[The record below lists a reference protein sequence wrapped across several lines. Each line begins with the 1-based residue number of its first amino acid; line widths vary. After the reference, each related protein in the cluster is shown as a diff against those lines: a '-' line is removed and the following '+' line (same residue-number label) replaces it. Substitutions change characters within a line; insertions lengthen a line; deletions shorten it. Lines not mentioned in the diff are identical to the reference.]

1 VLLMRRPR
9 ALDGVASDL
18 ALEWVGSF
26 SYETVARLV
35 NESYDE
41 LVDRSPANPFLIV
54 FAERFARERLEA
66 LAQAEGLRPKTVPE
80 LLFVCVNNAGRSV
93 MAAALVNHRAGGRVH
108 VRSAGRHPAGDV
120 HDHVRAVLAE
130 VGIDVSS
137 MLPRPL
143 SDEVVA
149 AADVVVTMG
158 CGDACPVYPNI
169 RYVDWA
175 VEDPAGRPLD
185 AVRRIR
191 DDIDSRVEA
200 LLRQLAGATPGAPGA
215 G

>member
-1 VLLMRRPR
+1 MRRPR

-18 ALEWVGSF
+18 ALDWVGTF

-41 LVDRSPANPFLIV
+41 LADRSSANPFLIV

-93 MAAALVNHRAGGRVH
+93 MTAALVNHRAGGQVH
-108 VRSAGRHPAGDV
+108 VRS
-120 HDHVRAVLAE
+120 
-130 VGIDVSS
+130 
-137 MLPRPL
+137 
-143 SDEVVA
+143 
-149 AADVVVTMG
+149 
-158 CGDACPVYPNI
+158 NI

-200 LLRQLAGATPGAPGA
+200 LLRQLAGATPGTPGA